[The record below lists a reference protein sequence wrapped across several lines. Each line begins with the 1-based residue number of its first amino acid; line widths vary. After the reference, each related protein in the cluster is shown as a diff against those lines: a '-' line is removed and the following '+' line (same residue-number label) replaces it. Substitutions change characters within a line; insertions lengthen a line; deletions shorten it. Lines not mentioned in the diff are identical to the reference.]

1 MNLGGND
8 FAEAITALGLT
19 VAAVVLLPG
28 LLFHVVSEKY
38 ASPLSMI
45 ISNVCFGYLAYM
57 NFQKGYGKDLWI
69 KVTASPI
76 NEEVSRTFQDAS
88 SVLATVGWSFIHEGK
103 QHNIKFGSSDHYV
116 LDREVYWSPDKNEV
130 ILSKLK
136 TKFYFF
142 SYSICTTLALYMTH
156 LAIFVELMGFKEV
169 IPANLWLLF
178 FASPIGLTAYLEYK
192 NR

>member
-19 VAAVVLLPG
+19 VAAVALLPG
-28 LLFHVVSEKY
+28 LLFHVVPEEI
-38 ASPLSMI
+38 ALPLHMI
-45 ISNVCFGYLAYM
+45 ISTVCFGYLAYM

-103 QHNIKFGSSDHYV
+103 QHDIKFGSSDHYT

-130 ILSKLK
+130 ILSKFK

-142 SYSICTTLALYMTH
+142 SYSICTTFAVYMAH

-169 IPANLWLLF
+169 IPVNLWFLF
-178 FASPIGLTAYLEYK
+178 FASPIGLTVYLEYK